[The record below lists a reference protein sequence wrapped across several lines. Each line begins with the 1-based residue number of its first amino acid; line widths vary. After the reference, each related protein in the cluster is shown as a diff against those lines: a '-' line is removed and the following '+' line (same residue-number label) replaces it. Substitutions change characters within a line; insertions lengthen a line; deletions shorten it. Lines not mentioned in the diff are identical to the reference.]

1 MKILPYYKEENRAK
15 FSKAI
20 SLRENMEVVNE
31 EDSILMSKYMD
42 SCIVIDEWLSNARDV
57 LTNNFV
63 IPSKSFSD
71 GTYVWDSS
79 HIHYL
84 RQYRARLPKEFISH
98 VKKQIKNGF
107 DPISLNKDMLSVKFE
122 EMLKNMANG
131 DESYYDASY

>member
-1 MKILPYYKEENRAK
+1 MKILPYYKEEDGAK

-20 SLRENMEVVNE
+20 SLLENIEAVSKEN
-31 EDSILMSKYMD
+31 SITISEYMS
-42 SCIVIDEWLSNARDV
+42 SCIVIDDWLSNIKDV
-57 LTNNFV
+57 LTNKFV

-71 GTYVWDSS
+71 GVYVWDAS

-84 RQYRARLPKEFISH
+84 RNYRARLPKEFISH

-107 DPISLNKDMLSVKFE
+107 DPRLLNKAVLSTEFE
-122 EMLKNMANG
+122 EMLENMANG